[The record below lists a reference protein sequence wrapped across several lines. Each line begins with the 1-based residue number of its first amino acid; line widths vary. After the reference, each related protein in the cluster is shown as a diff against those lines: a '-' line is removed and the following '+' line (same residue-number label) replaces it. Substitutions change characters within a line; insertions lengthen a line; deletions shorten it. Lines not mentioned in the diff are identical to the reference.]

1 MPLPSNFLASLALHA
16 GLIFLIGFWT
26 PMLNEA
32 RMSDQ
37 SLPIE
42 IITIDQFTRL
52 VEETTMPDKA
62 DARQEPT
69 AHEQNSAAPNVQADA
84 MPMPDA
90 VQKPDETVQTSQEA
104 VPDAPRFRVDTPVP
118 LARPIRPPKPLLDIG
133 RVQALLNKTPD
144 KKTADSGV
152 TQNESALSASDR
164 LTLNEVDAFRAQ
176 MRRCW
181 SPPAG
186 AKQAENLVVRVRLS
200 LTPAGAISAGPVVV
214 NRSLLGDPFFRA
226 AAESVLRAI
235 RRCQPF
241 SMPAEKYASWRN
253 IELTFDPRRMLGG

>member
-69 AHEQNSAAPNVQADA
+69 AHEQNSY
-84 MPMPDA
+84 
-90 VQKPDETVQTSQEA
+90 
-104 VPDAPRFRVDTPVP
+104 
-118 LARPIRPPKPLLDIG
+118 RP
-133 RVQALLNKTPD
+133 QCA
-144 KKTADSGV
+144 
-152 TQNESALSASDR
+152 
-164 LTLNEVDAFRAQ
+164 
-176 MRRCW
+176 RRCH
-181 SPPAG
+181 AN
-186 AKQAENLVVRVRLS
+186 A
-200 LTPAGAISAGPVVV
+200 
-214 NRSLLGDPFFRA
+214 
-226 AAESVLRAI
+226 
-235 RRCQPF
+235 
-241 SMPAEKYASWRN
+241 
-253 IELTFDPRRMLGG
+253 

>member
-1 MPLPSNFLASLALHA
+1 MQLPSNFLASLALHA
-16 GLIFLIGFWT
+16 GLVFLIGFWT

-52 VEETTMPDKA
+52 VEETTMPDKV
-62 DARQEPT
+62 DTRQEPT
-69 AHEQNSAAPNVQADA
+69 AHKQSTATPNLQADA
-84 MPMPDA
+84 MPMSDA
-90 VQKPDETVQTSQEA
+90 VQKPNEAAQTTSETAT
-104 VPDAPRFRVDTPVP
+104 DAPRFRVDTPFP
-118 LARPIRPPKPLLDIG
+118 FARPIRPPRPLLDIG
-133 RVQALLNKTPD
+133 RVRALLNKTPD

-152 TQNESALSASDR
+152 MQNERALSASGR

-241 SMPAEKYASWRN
+241 SMPAEKYAGWRN

>member
-1 MPLPSNFLASLALHA
+1 MSNAPNLLASIALHA
-16 GLIFLIGFWT
+16 GLIFFIGFWT
-26 PMLNEA
+26 PMLNQA
-32 RMSDQ
+32 RLTDQ

-62 DARQEPT
+62 DRRQEPT
-69 AHEQNSAAPNVQADA
+69 AHEQTNAPAAAPPDA
-84 MPMPDA
+84 MPLPDA
-90 VQKPDETVQTSQEA
+90 RDKAQDEGETTQKA
-104 VPDAPRFRVDTPVP
+104 VPEDSRFRVETPSP
-118 LARPIRPPKPLLDIG
+118 LARPLVKPKPLLDIG

-144 KKTADSGV
+144 QEVIDSGSQK
-152 TQNESALSASDR
+152 TESGLSGAEK

-186 AKQAENLVVRVRLS
+186 AKQAENLVVQVRLS
-200 LTPAGAISAGPVVV
+200 LTPSGAISAGPVVV
-214 NRSLLGDPFFRA
+214 NRRMLGDPFFRA

-241 SMPAEKYASWRN
+241 AMPSEKYASWRN
-253 IELTFDPRRMLGG
+253 IELTFDPRTMLGG

>member
-69 AHEQNSAAPNVQADA
+69 AHEQNSAVPNVQADA
-84 MPMPDA
+84 IPMPDA
-90 VQKPDETVQTSQEA
+90 VQ
-104 VPDAPRFRVDTPVP
+104 
-118 LARPIRPPKPLLDIG
+118 
-133 RVQALLNKTPD
+133 
-144 KKTADSGV
+144 
-152 TQNESALSASDR
+152 
-164 LTLNEVDAFRAQ
+164 
-176 MRRCW
+176 
-181 SPPAG
+181 
-186 AKQAENLVVRVRLS
+186 
-200 LTPAGAISAGPVVV
+200 
-214 NRSLLGDPFFRA
+214 
-226 AAESVLRAI
+226 
-235 RRCQPF
+235 
-241 SMPAEKYASWRN
+241 
-253 IELTFDPRRMLGG
+253 